1 MPYFSALIFLLAQL
15 ALALALAAHAQT
27 LETHNHTDLGSL
39 FRPVLSPDAQILYPS
54 WPNWTDRIQQR
65 WSAYQAPSYS
75 GAIRVAT
82 VADVQNIIQLA
93 NAHDIPYLAT
103 GAGHG
108 VSATLATL
116 HAGINIDLSDLR
128 YARLSPAGDSLT
140 VGGGT
145 KFQEMWDVLYAAGKE
160 IQTGAA
166 QCVGALGATLGAGI
180 GPLQGRR
187 GLMIDALTSATLVT
201 ATGAVVTAS
210 PTENADLFWGLR
222 GAGWNFGVV
231 VEATYTVYEATNAG
245 QVLEGDMLFAASA
258 NASVWETLRAFDG
271 EGEGLSEGLALTVV
285 LGWNARLDMA
295 TILVN
300 FIYYG
305 PPEAAEPYIRR
316 FRALG
321 PLRERFTPVL
331 PWNELYTKLFFSED
345 PSPCEHDLRLIYG
358 GAGLR
363 RTDVPTFVEYTDLF
377 AEFAREY
384 QGRIA
389 ASVVFSRFPTQA
401 VKRAAGAEDM
411 AYAGREIETHVLF
424 KATFVDADAAV
435 EAGVN
440 AWVVESREWFARTSG
455 FESPDGRGQLVLYN
469 NYAHG
474 DEGPE
479 VWYGKRNLVRLA
491 ALKRKWDPFERFSF
505 YHPVP
510 VNYGVESWRV

>member
-1 MPYFSALIFLLAQL
+1 MPYFSALISLLARL

-27 LETHNHTDLGSL
+27 FETHNHTDLESL
-39 FRPVLSPDAQILYPS
+39 FRPVLSPGAQILYPS
-54 WPNWTDRIQQR
+54 WSNWTDRIQQR
-65 WSAYQAPSYS
+65 WSAYQAPSYR

-82 VADVQNIIQLA
+82 VADVQNIITLA

-108 VSATLATL
+108 VSATLATM

-210 PTENADLFWGLR
+210 PTEHADLFWGLR

-231 VEATYTVYEATNAG
+231 VEATYTVHEATNAG

-271 EGEGLSEGLALTVV
+271 EGLSDVLALTVV

-295 TILVN
+295 TLLVN

-305 PPEAAEPYIRR
+305 PPEAAEPYLQR

-321 PLRERFTPVL
+321 PLRERVTPAL
-331 PWNELYTKLFFSED
+331 PWNQLYTKLFFSED

-363 RTDVPTFVEYTDLF
+363 RTHVPTFVEYTDRF
-377 AEFAREY
+377 AAFAREY
-384 QGRIA
+384 RGRIA

-401 VKRAAGAEDM
+401 VTRAAGAEDM
-411 AYAGREIETHVLF
+411 AYAGRAIETHVLF

-491 ALKRKWDPFERFSF
+491 ALKRKWDPFEKFSF

-510 VNYGVESWRV
+510 VDYGVESWRV

>member
-1 MPYFSALIFLLAQL
+1 MPCLSALILL
-15 ALALALAAHAQT
+15 LALALAAHAQNFT
-27 LETHNHTDLGSL
+27 DSAPHNTPDLESL
-39 FRPVLSPDAQILYPS
+39 FRPVLSPDAQIIYPT

-65 WSAYQAPSYS
+65 WSAYQAPSYRA
-75 GAIRVAT
+75 AIRAAT
-82 VADVQNIIQLA
+82 VSDVQNIIKTA
-93 NAHDIPYLAT
+93 NAHDIPFLAT

-108 VSATLATL
+108 VSATLA
-116 HAGINIDLSDLR
+116 HMQAGINIDLSGFR
-128 YARLSPAGDSLT
+128 YAHLHPAGDRLT

-166 QCVGALGATLGAGI
+166 QCVGTIGATLGAGI

-201 ATGAVVTAS
+201 AAGEVVTAS
-210 PTENADLFWGLR
+210 ATENADLFWGVR

-231 VEATYTVYEATNAG
+231 VEATYQVYEATNAG

-258 NASVWETLRAFDG
+258 NASVWETLREFDG
-271 EGEGLSEGLALTVV
+271 DDNLPDVLALTVV
-285 LGWNARLDMA
+285 LGWNPGLDMA

-305 PPEAAEPYIRR
+305 PPEAAEPYLQR

-321 PLRERFTPVL
+321 PLRARFAPVL
-331 PWNELYTKLFFSED
+331 PWNKLYSKLFFSED

-363 RTDVPTFVEYTDLF
+363 RTDVATFVEYTDAF
-377 AEFAREY
+377 AGFAREY
-384 QGRIA
+384 HGRIA

-401 VKRAAGAEDM
+401 VKLGDRRGEDM
-411 AYAGREIETHVLF
+411 AYAFRDIETHVLF
-424 KATFVDADAAV
+424 KATFVDDDDQA
-435 EAGVN
+435 EERVN

-455 FESPDGRGQLVLYN
+455 FVDPEGRGQLVLYN

-479 VWYGKRNLVRLA
+479 VWYGKRSLVRLA

-510 VNYGVESWRV
+510 VDYGVENWRDQ